1 MPRCTGCTGC
11 AQAVMHNLVV
21 GSLQDYPLVEFAR
34 EVVYSTH
41 AAEFHGE
48 TGTRGEIKMPQ

>member
-1 MPRCTGCTGC
+1 
-11 AQAVMHNLVV
+11 MHNLVV